1 MTSGVIA
8 STVLPPVAGAVQ
20 KWQVIVWKNASRN
33 GTDEHKMS
41 KLTYDEWR
49 IRNPFTWC
57 KELEK
62 DIVDKHDITIES
74 YVENLQRRAYERY
87 MNEQ

>member
-1 MTSGVIA
+1 
-8 STVLPPVAGAVQ
+8 
-20 KWQVIVWKNASRN
+20 
-33 GTDEHKMS
+33 MS
-41 KLTYDEWR
+41 KLTYDGWR
-49 IRNPFTWC
+49 IRNPFTWF

-62 DIVDKHDITIES
+62 DIVDKHGITIES